1 MAVTTWGVPPRCGRW
16 RETQV
21 LVDSRPEAQVS
32 PGQAGLAWG
41 AQSPPA
47 ALLAAASRA
56 V

>member
-1 MAVTTWGVPPRCGRW
+1 M
-16 RETQV
+16 
-21 LVDSRPEAQVS
+21 DSRPEAQVS

-47 ALLAAASRA
+47 ALLAAASHA